1 MLSSLV
7 DWDEI
12 CTEEDRKA
20 VGLGTLPEEP
30 DGFEGG
36 LLVEVLHPLHYC
48 SCSPALTEVIV
59 DACVVQI
66 HSLVRKPEHNGKIA
80 RLLDY
85 SREKDRWVRF
95 ELQPAVCVA
104 ASDVLNVLQTE
115 CEGVREYAC
124 AAS

>member
-1 MLSSLV
+1 MLSAAWWEKLPVLSSLV

-20 VGLGTLPEEP
+20 VGLGTRPAEP

-36 LLVEVLHPLHYC
+36 LLVKVLHPLHDG
-48 SCSPALTEVIV
+48 SCSPALAEVIV

-80 RLLDY
+80 RLLDFN
-85 SREKDRWVRF
+85 REKDRWVTW
-95 ELQPAVCVA
+95 L
-104 ASDVLNVLQTE
+104 L
-115 CEGVREYAC
+115 
-124 AAS
+124 